1 MGWFDEQIKQRTQSD
16 QDVLEDSFFRMASV
30 VMDKW
35 NVERLEDERL
45 VTRQAIDDILKYF
58 RQKPVDIPEGITDL
72 SGSATPT
79 APCWAI

>member
-45 VTRQAIDDILKYF
+45 VAR
-58 RQKPVDIPEGITDL
+58 
-72 SGSATPT
+72 
-79 APCWAI
+79 